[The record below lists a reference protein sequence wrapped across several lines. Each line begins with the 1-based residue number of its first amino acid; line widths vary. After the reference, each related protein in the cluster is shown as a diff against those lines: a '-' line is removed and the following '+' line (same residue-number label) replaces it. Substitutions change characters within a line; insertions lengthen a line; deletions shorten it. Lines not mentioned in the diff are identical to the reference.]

1 MSGSYRDL
9 KVWQKSIDLVAEIY
23 VCTRSFPKDEQYGL
37 VSQLRR
43 GCGRGRQQHC
53 GRQGKVRGTNALVRF
68 LHQARGSLCEIETQ
82 LTFADRLGLLSS
94 ENASRLSEAAGE
106 IARMLNGLI
115 NGLKR
120 SMPTRRLMNKRL
132 EPDDYA

>member
-1 MSGSYRDL
+1 MGWCRSCAGLRSRLPATLRKAREGQGTRNSYD
-9 KVWQKSIDLVAEIY
+9 
-23 VCTRSFPKDEQYGL
+23 
-37 VSQLRR
+37 
-43 GCGRGRQQHC
+43 
-53 GRQGKVRGTNALVRF
+53 F

-115 NGLKR
+115 NALKR
-120 SMPTRRLMNKRL
+120 SMAP
-132 EPDDYA
+132 